1 MMVKENAISG
11 KTLAAI
17 FPPARRHR
25 LTPMD
30 TMNIH
35 RDPAIKGTLTAAR
48 I

>member
-11 KTLAAI
+11 KTLDII
-17 FPPARRHR
+17 FPLTKRHR

-30 TMNIH
+30 TANIH
-35 RDPAIKGTLTAAR
+35 REPAIKGTLTAAR